1 MKIDFESVRALYCE
15 LLEFL
20 TRHETDAIR
29 GCIPLI
35 CETIDMLASQDSEED
50 KTQSV
55 LRSYAALFRTRGGLS
70 EFYLWDDDFQKRLA
84 LNEPFEK
91 IRDKLWRT
99 MKPFFT

>member
-1 MKIDFESVRALYCE
+1 MDFERVRALYCE

-20 TRHETDAIR
+20 TRHETNAIR

-35 CETIDMLASQDSEED
+35 SETIDKLSSLDSEED
-50 KTQSV
+50 KTQFV
-55 LRSYAALFRTRGGLS
+55 LWSYAALFRSRGGLA
-70 EFYLWDDDFQKRLA
+70 EFYLWDDDYQKRLA

-99 MKPFFT
+99 MKPYFT